1 MYFSYRENLR
11 SSVEKYTT
19 VKNAV
24 SRLLVRNTT
33 SHALLWKNRTKRNTL
48 GTNSIAHCI
57 VLEYVW
63 AWFNTCGCGYFT
75 QPSLSDGVDHPSAS
89 ERGDG
94 PAIMFRQGATRW
106 LWMMILVLSNILT
119 VCVVTFY
126 MCERNREFNQLCFN

>member
-1 MYFSYRENLR
+1 MLCSGKTAPSGTPWAPTPLR
-11 SSVEKYTT
+11 T
-19 VKNAV
+19 
-24 SRLLVRNTT
+24 
-33 SHALLWKNRTKRNTL
+33 
-48 GTNSIAHCI
+48 

-63 AWFNTCGCGYFT
+63 AWVICGRGLT
-75 QPSLSDGVDHPSAS
+75 HVGVVISLTGLSDGVDHPS